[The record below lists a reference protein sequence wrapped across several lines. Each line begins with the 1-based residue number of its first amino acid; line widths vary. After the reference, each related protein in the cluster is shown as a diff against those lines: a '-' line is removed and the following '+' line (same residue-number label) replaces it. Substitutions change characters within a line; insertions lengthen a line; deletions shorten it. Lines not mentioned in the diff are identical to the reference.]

1 MFQTYKFNFAT
12 ENSEQLL
19 TVFVSGSLVMTII
32 LNTTFVLCSLLSVS
46 TLYTSAP
53 KLHQNI

>member
-32 LNTTFVLCSLLSVS
+32 LNTTFVLCSQ
-46 TLYTSAP
+46 YTSAAR
-53 KLHQNI
+53 LHHNI

>member
-32 LNTTFVLCSLLSVS
+32 LNTTFVLCSLLSQ
-46 TLYTSAP
+46 YTVNFCSEAA
-53 KLHQNI
+53 Q